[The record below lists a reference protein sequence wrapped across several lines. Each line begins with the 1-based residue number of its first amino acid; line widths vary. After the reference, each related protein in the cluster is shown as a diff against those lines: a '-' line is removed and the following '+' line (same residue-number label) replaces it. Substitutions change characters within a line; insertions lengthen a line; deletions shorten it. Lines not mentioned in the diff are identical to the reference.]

1 MTEFEMDPMAYND
14 MSMCGIT
21 ATQLSEYDGRR
32 TKGEETPAL
41 LGE

>member
-21 ATQLSEYDGRR
+21 ETKVSDTIADGIINNIQ
-32 TKGEETPAL
+32 
-41 LGE
+41 